1 MNLSDFNLERKD
13 AVYLVFVLLF
23 SFFTIYKMIEFYMHC
38 GIYDPDKAIYLIDAL
53 KFAGLDYNNIC
64 LPSDIFY
71 SPVICFLTS
80 ILFRLGLVDKL
91 AIFIVTGIFGVICE
105 VGVYVFLR
113 QRFNQILSLTG
124 VIIFGSLSVILL
136 NIGSGGIDLPS
147 IGVSVWIILFAVA
160 AVEKNPKY
168 FLVIFPLLVIG
179 FFIRY
184 TVGFIFPVILI
195 YYILSKKESS
205 NINCLINEKNMIKDK
220 FINFIHSIEFKYIA
234 ISIFLGLLL
243 AIIICWYIIDNG
255 GALTFIQQSSNT
267 FNGVQPNTLR
277 VDFNQ
282 SRLYYLKN
290 LNAILFEDCRFLD
303 SLLSFS
309 LLSIFILGFLLK
321 IKNNFKNFYKN
332 FMNKSNLIFKTIF
345 VLSLLGIFFGF
356 VFMRNHMISNIC
368 VMVNVICAY
377 CLIDDNGFNTKFT
390 LLNFSWLLITFIFA
404 SLYEV
409 KVFRYFIPIV
419 IPFVYFI
426 ILGFE
431 EILIELLNLNH
442 HFVGEKQSYS
452 LKSKINI
459 LPIILIALLL
469 FSSII
474 FVEDTNY
481 DIRGEIGLGLVD
493 VTDYIIT
500 HDPDFQSK
508 EILGDEHVFTI
519 AKWYLKVNGTMF
531 RDYQTDLVD
540 TFNASYVIHNQKE
553 KFENYTEI
561 YHSKGVYL
569 YAPVN
574 Q

>member
-1 MNLSDFNLERKD
+1 MNLTDFNLERKD

-205 NINCLINEKNMIKDK
+205 NINCLINEKNMI
-220 FINFIHSIEFKYIA
+220 Y
-234 ISIFLGLLL
+234 
-243 AIIICWYIIDNG
+243 
-255 GALTFIQQSSNT
+255 
-267 FNGVQPNTLR
+267 
-277 VDFNQ
+277 
-282 SRLYYLKN
+282 
-290 LNAILFEDCRFLD
+290 
-303 SLLSFS
+303 
-309 LLSIFILGFLLK
+309 
-321 IKNNFKNFYKN
+321 
-332 FMNKSNLIFKTIF
+332 
-345 VLSLLGIFFGF
+345 FF
-356 VFMRNHMISNIC
+356 R
-368 VMVNVICAY
+368 
-377 CLIDDNGFNTKFT
+377 
-390 LLNFSWLLITFIFA
+390 
-404 SLYEV
+404 
-409 KVFRYFIPIV
+409 
-419 IPFVYFI
+419 
-426 ILGFE
+426 
-431 EILIELLNLNH
+431 
-442 HFVGEKQSYS
+442 
-452 LKSKINI
+452 
-459 LPIILIALLL
+459 
-469 FSSII
+469 
-474 FVEDTNY
+474 
-481 DIRGEIGLGLVD
+481 
-493 VTDYIIT
+493 
-500 HDPDFQSK
+500 
-508 EILGDEHVFTI
+508 FTI
-519 AKWYLKVNGTMF
+519 GHYYM
-531 RDYQTDLVD
+531 LVY
-540 TFNASYVIHNQKE
+540 N
-553 KFENYTEI
+553 
-561 YHSKGVYL
+561 
-569 YAPVN
+569 
-574 Q
+574 